1 MKLKLENSPIAFN
14 ENQLALF
21 LQTIAADYKKNIS
34 TLLFTF
40 LNRVDMLQKNQSYL
54 GHDTHTDV
62 ITFDYSNETTLEA
75 EVYISIPQATENAK
89 KLQQNTE
96 NEFLRLI
103 VHAVLHCVGF
113 KDKTKDER
121 SIMRKKED
129 YYLSMF
135 HVKQHTAH
143 V

>member
-1 MKLKLENSPIAFN
+1 
-14 ENQLALF
+14 
-21 LQTIAADYKKNIS
+21 
-34 TLLFTF
+34 
-40 LNRVDMLQKNQSYL
+40 MLQKNQSYL

-121 SIMRKKED
+121 AIMRKKED

-135 HVKQHTAH
+135 HVKQHTDH

>member
-1 MKLKLENSPIAFN
+1 MKVKLENSPIALN

-40 LNRVDMLQKNQSYL
+40 LNRDDMLQKNQSYL

-75 EVYISIPQATENAK
+75 EVYISTPQATENAK

-96 NEFLRLI
+96 NELLRLI

-113 KDKTKDER
+113 KDKTKEER
-121 SIMRKKED
+121 IIMRKKED

>member
-1 MKLKLENSPIAFN
+1 MKVILENSPISFDN
-14 ENQLALF
+14 NQLALF
-21 LQTIAADYKKNIS
+21 LQTIAAEYDKNI
-34 TLLFTF
+34 TILLFSF
-40 LNRVDMLQKNQSYL
+40 LNRDDMLQKNLSYL

-62 ITFDYSNETTLEA
+62 ITFDYSKGNTLEA

-89 KLQQNTE
+89 KLQQKLD

-113 KDKTKDER
+113 KDKTKEER
-121 SIMRKKED
+121 LTMRKKED
-129 YYLSMF
+129 HYLSMF
-135 HVKQHTAH
+135 HVKQNIAH

>member
-1 MKLKLENSPIAFN
+1 MKVILENSPIAFDK
-14 ENQLALF
+14 NQLALF
-21 LQTIAADYKKNIS
+21 LQTIAAEYDKNIS

-40 LNRVDMLQKNQSYL
+40 LNRDDMLKMNQSYL

-62 ITFDYSNETTLEA
+62 ITFDYSNDTILEA
-75 EVYISIPQATENAK
+75 EVFISIPQATDNAE
-89 KLQQNTE
+89 KLQQTPE
-96 NEFLRLI
+96 NEFIRLI

-113 KDKTKDER
+113 KDKTKEER
-121 SIMRKKED
+121 LNMRKKED

-135 HVKQHTAH
+135 HVKQQTAH